1 MRPSVKFVSSING
14 SLSQKQIMGQ
24 LWLVVVVRWIMD
36 LVVVAVGGCPWW
48 WLSCGS
54 DCPWWWLSC
63 DGGCGSEKKL
73 PVYNIP
79 TYTPYVVPQ
88 LISVVQGH

>member
-1 MRPSVKFVSSING
+1 MVVVVMWWW
-14 SLSQKQIMGQ
+14 LSCGGGCH
-24 LWLVVVVRWIMD
+24 VVVVRWIMD

>member
-1 MRPSVKFVSSING
+1 MVVVRGGGCHVVVIVPGGGCHV
-14 SLSQKQIMGQ
+14 M
-24 LWLVVVVRWIMD
+24 VVVV
-36 LVVVAVGGCPWW
+36 VK
-48 WLSCGS
+48 
-54 DCPWWWLSC
+54 
-63 DGGCGSEKKL
+63 KKL

>member
-1 MRPSVKFVSSING
+1 MGPSVKFVSRING
-14 SLSQKQIMGQ
+14 SLSPQKIMGQ